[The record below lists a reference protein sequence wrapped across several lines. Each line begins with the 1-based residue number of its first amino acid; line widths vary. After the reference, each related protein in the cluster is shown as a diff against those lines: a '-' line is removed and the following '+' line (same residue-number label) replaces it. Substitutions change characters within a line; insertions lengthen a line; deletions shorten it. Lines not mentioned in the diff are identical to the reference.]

1 MSYNPYFISASY
13 CLLKKSLEQTGHVLE
28 ANTTLAQPRK
38 LLDQVRDKFRY
49 KHYSLSAEDTYIS
62 WIKQFI
68 LFHGKRHSLEMGAAE
83 VEPFLT
89 YLATERHVSS
99 STQNQAL
106 SAILFLYRE
115 VLAVQLPWLDGFE
128 RSKKPRRL
136 PVVLT
141 AAEVQALLNQT
152 ESAPEPI
159 GLVIRLLYGT
169 GMRLMEAVRL
179 RIKDVE
185 LSRKEIVV
193 RDGKGG
199 KDRVTMLPESLLEP
213 MRAQLALRKAWHDE
227 DLRLGKADVWLPD
240 ALAVKYPKAPQE
252 WGWQYVFAAKNYS
265 VDPRSGTE
273 RRHHVEEKQVQRYV
287 KKAAEAAG
295 IVKPTSPH
303 TLRHSFATHVLQ
315 AGYDIRT
322 VQELLG
328 HSDVATTMIYTHV
341 LNKGGKG
348 VTSPL
353 DLIK

>member
-1 MSYNPYFISASY
+1 M
-13 CLLKKSLEQTGHVLE
+13 QT
-28 ANTTLAQPRK
+28 NTTSAQPKK
-38 LLDQVRDKFRY
+38 LLDQVRDKIRF
-49 KHYSLSAEDTYIS
+49 KHYSLSTEKTYIA

-68 LFHGKRHSLEMGAAE
+68 LYHHKRHPVEMGSLE
-83 VEPFLT
+83 VEAFLT
-89 YLATERHVSS
+89 YLATQRHVSS

-115 VLAVQLPWLDGFE
+115 VLAVNLPWLDNFE

-141 AAEVQALLNQT
+141 MTEVQALLQAT
-152 ESAPEPI
+152 STAPEPI
-159 GLVIRLLYGT
+159 GLVIKLLYGT

-179 RIKDVE
+179 RVKDLE
-185 LSRKEIVV
+185 LERREIIV

-199 KDRVTMLPESLLEP
+199 KDRVTMLPESLAEA
-213 MRAQLALRKAWHDE
+213 MRVHLALRRNWHEQDII
-227 DLRLGKADVWLPD
+227 LGKVDVWLPD
-240 ALAVKYPKAPQE
+240 ALAIKSPNASKE

-265 VDPRSGTE
+265 IDPRNNSE
-273 RRHHVEEKQVQRYV
+273 RRHHIEEKQVQRYV
-287 KKAAEAAG
+287 KRAALAAG
-295 IVKPTSPH
+295 ITKPTSPH
-303 TLRHSFATHVLQ
+303 TLRHSFATHILQ

-348 VTSPL
+348 VISPL
-353 DLIK
+353 DRF